1 MNGDILRQHVTNADL
16 QLMQYLT
23 FNYLCCD
30 IISYHWTSYDKY
42 IQYVHNM
49 KCLALPT
56 IKLHKVTDFRRWS
69 RDLGQV
75 FSTIIIGVNYV
86 VGQR

>member
-16 QLMQYLT
+16 QLVQYLT

-42 IQYVHNM
+42 IQYVH
-49 KCLALPT
+49 K
-56 IKLHKVTDFRRWS
+56 I
-69 RDLGQV
+69 
-75 FSTIIIGVNYV
+75 
-86 VGQR
+86 